1 MKVTINVFPFLMSV
15 LAFTL
20 AYMTITYK
28 IDDYIQFAGEA
39 NALGF
44 FIMAS
49 TLGLLMLVA
58 SFEKSSKKSS

>member
-15 LAFTL
+15 ISFIL

-28 IDDYIQFAGEA
+28 IDNYIQFAGEA

-49 TLGLLMLVA
+49 TLGFLMLIA
-58 SFEKSSKKSS
+58 SFEKNSKKSS

>member
-1 MKVTINVFPFLMSV
+1 

>member
-1 MKVTINVFPFLMSV
+1 MSV
-15 LAFTL
+15 ISFIL

-28 IDDYIQFAGEA
+28 IDNYIQFAGEA

-58 SFEKSSKKSS
+58 SFEKNSKKNS